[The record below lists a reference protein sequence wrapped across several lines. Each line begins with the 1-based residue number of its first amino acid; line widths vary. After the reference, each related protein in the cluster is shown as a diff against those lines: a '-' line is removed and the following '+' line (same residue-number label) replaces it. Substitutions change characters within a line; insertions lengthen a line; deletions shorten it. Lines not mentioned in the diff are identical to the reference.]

1 MTSGKLSFGQFQVC
15 QRCVR
20 VEQEM
25 PVAWTQEAV
34 MLIMTFATKP
44 IATVSVVATR
54 IVTRGFTGVISFVKA
69 IVHRREIL
77 HLTELDERGLKDIG
91 LVRSDVEGA
100 LATSW
105 LRDPSAVLAARS
117 SAASQVA
124 SVRREEGGRQ
134 AQAKPARARSAA
146 PANEHV
152 VACSA

>member
-1 MTSGKLSFGQFQVC
+1 
-15 QRCVR
+15 

-25 PVAWTQEAV
+25 PEAWTQEAV

-54 IVTRGFTGVISFVKA
+54 IVTRGITGVISFSKA
-69 IVHRREIL
+69 ILNRREIMR
-77 HLTELDERGLKDIG
+77 LTELDERGLKDIG

-105 LRDPSAVLAARS
+105 LRDPSTCLAARS
-117 SAASQVA
+117 NAASHVA

-134 AQAKPARARSAA
+134 AQAKTEPVRARSSA
-146 PANEHV
+146 PVNEHV